1 MSTYCSEQD
10 VHKIKRARYSEDVSL
25 NFVRMER
32 FSYHLQHNFVAVSV
46 AETES
51 RQKNFDWYKKNF
63 TRLLINICFS
73 VKIKKA
79 DLAVIPKW
87 NTLEDVSL
95 NFVRMERF
103 SYHLQHNFVAVSV
116 AETESRQKNFD
127 WYKKN
132 FTRLLINICFSV
144 KIKKADLA
152 VIPKWNTLE
161 RNKSEKHVLW
171 SKVLGPVFY
180 AGQILFVPG

>member
-1 MSTYCSEQD
+1 MSTNCSEQD

-32 FSYHLQHNFVAVSV
+32 FSYHFQHNFVAVSV
-46 AETES
+46 AE
-51 RQKNFDWYKKNF
+51 R
-63 TRLLINICFS
+63 
-73 VKIKKA
+73 
-79 DLAVIPKW
+79 
-87 NTLEDVSL
+87 
-95 NFVRMERF
+95 
-103 SYHLQHNFVAVSV
+103 
-116 AETESRQKNFD
+116 ESRQKNFD

-180 AGQILFVPG
+180 AGQILFVLG